1 MKLTRMFIQFQFV
14 LTIVTGASLLNG
26 ANAMGFK
33 LPAIPMPDNTHLIDQ
48 DPATGFEIWR
58 SSKPN
63 KASDFKKLCA
73 SGVREMMVLDGT
85 GSIDEAMAAKYCPGF
100 KVVFNVNQSTKTPLT
115 AEFLAKF
122 DQWVTSSRVAGKK
135 IAFRCN
141 CGCHRTGR
149 LAAYYQMKY
158 QGLSPSQAIDQMY
171 KYGKYMFL
179 FPYLKPQVRALGD
192 FVASKPCSQGSSYC
206 VTTETTAAVTNAAA
220 PADAAEAL

>member
-1 MKLTRMFIQFQFV
+1 MHLQRMFTRFS
-14 LTIVTGASLLNG
+14 LTLFFIAGAGFLDG
-26 ANAMGFK
+26 ANAMGLK
-33 LPAIPMPDNTHLIDQ
+33 LPSIRLPDNTHLIDR
-48 DPATGFEIWR
+48 DPSTGFEIYR

-63 KASDFKKLCA
+63 KAADFKKLCA
-73 SGVREMMVLDGT
+73 AGVREMMVLDGT
-85 GSIDEAMAAKYCPGF
+85 GAVDEAMAAKYCPGF
-100 KVVFNVNQSTKTPLT
+100 KVVYNVEQRTKTPLT

-122 DQWVTSSRVAGKK
+122 DEWVAASRAAGKK

-158 QGLSPSQAIDQMY
+158 QGLSTAQAIDQMY

-192 FVASKPCSQGSSYC
+192 FVASKPCSQGKSYC
-206 VTTETTAAVTNAAA
+206 VTNEVAAA
-220 PADAAEAL
+220 TANASLPREEADAL